1 MIVNTKIS
9 NNTGDTTGTIHKP
22 IVVNL
27 FGPPGCGKSTGSAY
41 IFAMLKMHGVNCELV
56 TEFAKDKTWEHNT
69 EALSNQAYVFGK
81 QCYRMSRCAEQVDV
95 IVTDSPLLLSVIYNH
110 DPVLG
115 DSFNQTVLNVFNSY
129 NNLNYM
135 LHRIKQYNPIGR
147 NQTEEESN
155 EIGNEIENMLIKN
168 KISFEKKSGEIN
180 SYMNIVLDVLA
191 LVSNTT

>member
-1 MIVNTKIS
+1 M
-9 NNTGDTTGTIHKP
+9 HKP

-27 FGPPGCGKSTGSAY
+27 FGAPGCGKSTGAAY
-41 IFAMLKMHGVNCELV
+41 IFAMLKMQGVNCELV

-69 EALSNQAYVFGK
+69 EALSNQSYVFGK

-110 DPVLG
+110 DSVLG
-115 DSFNQTVLNVFNSY
+115 DNFNQTVLNVFNSY

-135 LHRIKQYNPIGR
+135 LCRAKQYNPIGR

-155 EIGNEIENMLIKN
+155 EIGNKIENMLAKN
-168 KISFEKKSGEIN
+168 KIKFEKKLGDVN
-180 SYMNIVLDVLA
+180 NYMNIVLDVLA
-191 LVSNTT
+191 LISNTT